1 MNYNNGK
8 IYQIKDLTN
17 NNIYIG
23 STTKDLKKRL
33 SQHESMQR
41 RHAINHNCHT
51 TSANIILNN
60 NNYVIELIENV
71 IASNKQE
78 LLSKERHYILSLNC
92 VNKNVPNRTREEK
105 LMQDRQ
111 TFKRLYNQNRQE
123 IINKCKIY
131 NEINKERL
139 KIYQKN
145 YRLKNKII

>member
-8 IYQIKDLTN
+8 IYKIKDLTN

-33 SQHESMQR
+33 SQHEAMQR
-41 RHAINHNCHT
+41 RHLLNNNCYT
-51 TSANIILNN
+51 TSACIILNN
-60 NNYVIELIENV
+60 NNYVIELIEDV
-71 IASNKQE
+71 IALDKHE
-78 LLSKERHYILSLNC
+78 LLSKERHYILTLNC
-92 VNKNVPNRTREEK
+92 VNKNIPNRTREEK
-105 LMQDRQ
+105 LEQDRQ
-111 TFKRLYNQNRQE
+111 SFKRSYNKNREE

-131 NEINKERL
+131 NEINKERI